1 MKKKVLLLFTILLT
15 ASVGF
20 AQIKPSIMIMPADN
34 FMSKKGYEMK
44 FDNQGSIVVVNDY
57 SRALREHDGLQDVI
71 DKIGGLW
78 AERGFPLEDL
88 GMTLKSIAEEA
99 AIDNA
104 SSSKDGQE
112 IAKNPV
118 EKMLEQ
124 AKPDIRFTLN
134 YSFTEGGFNMKK
146 CTFTITAFDAYTNKN
161 LGSKGGE
168 GDGDFSRGEG
178 ALLAELVYAYMDGFV
193 LDIQRHFE
201 GIIKNGREV
210 KITIKNWDSWG
221 EDLESEFGEDEEELG
236 VLIEDWM
243 ADNTVDGGPKLGSST
258 ANRQVYTQVMIP
270 LFYTK
275 VYKSGKT
282 KEKKMDTKK
291 FAQNLQKYLKSLDVP
306 AKVRGRGLGMAEV
319 IIGGK

>member
-118 EKMLEQ
+118 EKLLET
-124 AKPDIRFTLN
+124 AKPDITFKIK
-134 YSFTEGGFNMKK
+134 YSFSILN
-146 CTFTITAFDAYTNKN
+146 
-161 LGSKGGE
+161 
-168 GDGDFSRGEG
+168 
-178 ALLAELVYAYMDGFV
+178 
-193 LDIQRHFE
+193 
-201 GIIKNGREV
+201 
-210 KITIKNWDSWG
+210 
-221 EDLESEFGEDEEELG
+221 
-236 VLIEDWM
+236 
-243 ADNTVDGGPKLGSST
+243 
-258 ANRQVYTQVMIP
+258 
-270 LFYTK
+270 
-275 VYKSGKT
+275 
-282 KEKKMDTKK
+282 
-291 FAQNLQKYLKSLDVP
+291 
-306 AKVRGRGLGMAEV
+306 
-319 IIGGK
+319 

>member
-1 MKKKVLLLFTILLT
+1 MEKKVLLLFTILLT
-15 ASVGF
+15 TCVGF
-20 AQIKPSIMIMPADN
+20 AQIKPSIMVMPADN
-34 FMSKKGYEMK
+34 FMSKHGYEMK
-44 FDNQGSIVVVNDY
+44 FGNQGSIVVVNDY
-57 SRALREHDGLQDVI
+57 SRALREHNGLQDVI

-104 SSSKDGQE
+104 STSKDGQE

-118 EKMLEQ
+118 EKLLEQ
-124 AKPDIRFTLN
+124 ASPDIRLTLN
-134 YSFTEGGFNMKK
+134 YSFTEGGFNMKS

-161 LGSKGGE
+161 LGSKGGTGE
-168 GDGDFSRGEG
+168 GDFSRGSGE
-178 ALLAELVYAYMDGFV
+178 LVAEQVYAYMDGFA

-201 GIIKNGREV
+201 NIVENGREV
-210 KITIKNWDSWG
+210 KITIKNWDTWG

-270 LFYTK
+270 CFYTK
-275 VYKSGKT
+275 VSKSGKT
-282 KEKKMDTKK
+282 RERKMDTKK
-291 FAQNLQKYLKSLDVP
+291 FAQNLQKYLKTLDVP
-306 AKVRGRGLGMAEV
+306 AKVRGRGLGMAEI

>member
-1 MKKKVLLLFTILLT
+1 MEKKKLLLFTIFLT
-15 ASVGF
+15 GF
-20 AQIKPSIMIMPADN
+20 VAFGQIKPAIMIMPADN
-34 FMSKKGYEMK
+34 FMSKHAYEMK
-44 FDNQGSIVVVNDY
+44 FDNQGSVTVVNDY

-78 AERGFPLEDL
+78 AERGYPLEDL
-88 GMTLKSIAEEA
+88 GMTLKGIAEEA
-99 AIDNA
+99 AIDNV
-104 SSSKDGQE
+104 SDSKDGQQ

-118 EKMLEQ
+118 EKMMEK
-124 AKPDIRFTLN
+124 ASPDIQFTIN
-134 YSFTEGGFNMKK
+134 YSFTEGGFNMKN

-193 LDIQRHFE
+193 LDIQTHFE

-282 KEKKMDTKK
+282 KERKMDTKK